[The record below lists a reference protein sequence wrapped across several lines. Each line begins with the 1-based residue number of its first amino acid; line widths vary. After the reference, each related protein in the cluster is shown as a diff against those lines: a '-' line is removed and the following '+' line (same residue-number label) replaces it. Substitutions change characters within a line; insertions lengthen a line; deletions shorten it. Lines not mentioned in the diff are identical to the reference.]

1 MKYIVTSVVG
11 GVIERPEV
19 EYKNMQL
26 VEADSEIEA
35 ENKYTKEN
43 KKDNFIGICI
53 GEYDEVKDLL
63 IIKDAYR
70 RMGLLGIKK

>member
-11 GVIERPEV
+11 GVFERPEV

-26 VEADSEIEA
+26 VEADSETEA

-43 KKDNFIGICI
+43 IKGNFIGICI
-53 GEYDEVKDLL
+53 GEYDEMKDLL